1 MQCRLIETGFGEKYL
16 IAPDSVDK
24 HIAYI
29 EEVTPAT
36 GRDSSRP
43 VATSRTLENKD
54 ILEPQVPTTSTD
66 LPRQD
71 ATSPGMSRYVARLES
86 ENDFLRG
93 QLGVKDTQIKEA
105 TERARETNMLI
116 AGLQKMLSPLLTTPG
131 DRREGMQ
138 IDDASRP

>member
-1 MQCRLIETGFGEKYL
+1 M
-16 IAPDSVDK
+16 
-24 HIAYI
+24 
-29 EEVTPAT
+29 
-36 GRDSSRP
+36 
-43 VATSRTLENKD
+43 
-54 ILEPQVPTTSTD
+54 PTTSTD